1 MLKLEKFNKYF
12 VQDCSLEVRGVF
24 VIVSKT
30 TELDGVAVQVDYI
43 KNELLEVAVFCKMFL
58 MLLWQ
63 LLTQNCFRMM
73 RNSI

>member
-12 VQDCSLEVRGVF
+12 VQDCSLEKRGVF
-24 VIVSKT
+24 VIISKT
-30 TELDGVAVQVDYI
+30 TEFDRVAVQVDYI
-43 KNELLEVAVFCKMFL
+43 KNELLEVAVFCKMSL

-63 LLTQNCFRMM
+63 LLAQNCFRMM